1 MTLGSGVK
9 GAEAQDITSSEI
21 LFLLLSVWQACHH
34 IELYSPKSPRLHRC
48 CMSGK
53 FCRYRGRCFIF
64 SLMCQVQISQVEL
77 SLDQEG
83 LHFLAEGTTL
93 SWMKHPKQLSGLTG
107 TSAPIYDLNIPYI
120 PSSMTIDCLMR
131 PWGAAPSECKNK
143 KCRNTDMY
151 WWNPRVQTLT
161 ERVWQFV
168 QVYPKCTKTWRHKQ
182 HLAILST

>member
-9 GAEAQDITSSEI
+9 GAQAQDITSSEI
-21 LFLLLSVWQACHH
+21 LSLLLSVWQACHH

-53 FCRYRGRCFIF
+53 FCRCRG
-64 SLMCQVQISQVEL
+64 SLSHFAMFHWRAKFRLVQL
-77 SLDQEG
+77 SLDQED
-83 LHFLAEGTTL
+83 LHFFSEGTRWG
-93 SWMKHPKQLSGLTG
+93 WMKHPKQLSGLTG
-107 TSAPIYDLNIPYI
+107 TSRTSAPIYDLNIPYI

-151 WWNPRVQTLT
+151 WWNPRVQTL
-161 ERVWQFV
+161 
-168 QVYPKCTKTWRHKQ
+168 
-182 HLAILST
+182 S